1 VKNCKN
7 SLNSQINHRK
17 IEATGKNHQRKG
29 FPLQIILIAPF
40 VLQLFGVV
48 GLVSYFSFRN
58 GQKSVQNLAEQLMVE
73 IEVLISEHLDT
84 YLATPHTVN
93 QLNKH
98 ALDLG
103 QVNPE
108 DLRSMEQHFWRQ
120 SQVFDLVSYIQF
132 GNTQGEFVGLEVNDD
147 RTVRYQVTEFQ
158 KSLQTYSIDAQGQR
172 GTLLKTDPNYDPRN
186 RPWYIVPQQAARPAW
201 TDIYAWVNPPT
212 LAITLGQPY
221 YDPTGKFQGILA
233 TDLTIAQISDFL
245 STLKI
250 GKSGQTFIFDATGL
264 LIATSAHER
273 PFNIIENIPQP
284 MQAQDSTNSLTRS
297 TVEFLIEHFGNL
309 TNIDEQQTL
318 HFEINGEKH
327 FLNISFLQDE
337 YGLNWVGAIV
347 VPESDFMN
355 EVNANNRINIL
366 LCLGALGLATTLGLC
381 TSRWIT
387 RPIKQL
393 IEASKAIS
401 TGYFNQVSVVK
412 GVRELDALTVSF
424 NEMAEQLQISFRDLE
439 QANRNLEQ
447 EIVERQQ
454 IGQELE
460 YNSLHDPLTNLPN
473 RTLLMERLEQVVKKI
488 RREENYLAAILFIDL
503 DRFKIINDSLGH
515 QIGDSLLIAIAN
527 KLTSIVRETDTIA
540 RLGGDEFIALLEP
553 ITQLND
559 VIDIAERIITELQ
572 FPFYLEE
579 RQVFTA
585 ASIGIAL
592 SSQEYNHAADL
603 IRDADIA
610 MYRAKSQGR
619 SRYEVFDQGMY
630 ELALARHK
638 LEHDLRHAL
647 EREEFQVYYQPII
660 ALKQKKIVGF
670 EALLR
675 WQHPEH
681 GLISPAKFLPI
692 LEEIGLIVPIGEWM
706 LHSACQQM
714 VIWQNSIPA
723 ARELQISVNLSVKQ
737 LQDPGLL
744 GIVRRV
750 LGETG
755 LGGKSLQLEL
765 TESMLMENL
774 EELNSLLWKI
784 REEGIE
790 LSIDD
795 FGTGYSSLSYL
806 NRLPIDNL
814 KIDRSFISSIGQEND
829 QRNIVATI
837 INLARQMEM
846 STIAEGIESQEQL
859 YRLQILGCEKV
870 QGYLFARPVSAE
882 QAAVL
887 LNSKIALYK

>member
-1 VKNCKN
+1 MENLK
-7 SLNSQINHRK
+7 SWLNSQINRHK
-17 IEATGKNHQRKG
+17 IGAICKIQQGL
-29 FPLQIILIAPF
+29 PLQILLIAPF

-73 IEVLISEHLDT
+73 IEVLISGHLDT

-103 QVNPE
+103 QLNLQ

-120 SQVFDLVSYIQF
+120 SQVFDSVSYIQF
-132 GNTQGEFVGLEVNDD
+132 GNVQGEFVGLEVNDNQ
-147 RTVRYQVTEFQ
+147 TIRYQVTEFQ
-158 KSLQTYSIDAQGQR
+158 KSLQTYTIDAQGAR
-172 GTLLKTDPNYDPRN
+172 GQLLKTSPNYDPRQ
-186 RPWYIVPQQAARPAW
+186 RPWYIVPQQADRPAW

-221 YDPTGKFQGILA
+221 YDPLGEFQGILA

-245 STLKI
+245 SSLKI

-264 LIATSAHER
+264 LIATSAQEL
-273 PFNIIENIPQP
+273 PFNLVENTPQP
-284 MQAQDSTNSLTRS
+284 IQVKDSTNPLTRS
-297 TVEFLIEHFGNL
+297 TVEFLIEHFGDL
-309 TNIDEQQTL
+309 TNIDEKQTL
-318 HFEINGEKH
+318 YFEINGQKH

-337 YGLNWVGAIV
+337 YGLNWIGAIV
-347 VPESDFMN
+347 VPESDFMK
-355 EVNANNRINIL
+355 EVHENNRISIL
-366 LCLGALGLATTLGLC
+366 LCVIALGLATTLGIC

-387 RPIKQL
+387 RPIQQL
-393 IEASKAIS
+393 IKASKAIS
-401 TGYFNQVSVVK
+401 TGYFNQVSVAK
-412 GVRELDALTVSF
+412 GVRELDTLTVSF
-424 NEMAEQLQISFRDLE
+424 NQMAEQLQISFRDLE

-454 IGQELE
+454 IGQELK

-473 RTLLMERLEQVVKKI
+473 RALLMERLEQVVQKI

-553 ITQLND
+553 ISQLND
-559 VIDIAERIITELQ
+559 VIDIAERIIKELQ
-572 FPFYLEE
+572 SPFYLEE

-585 ASIGIAL
+585 ASIGIVL
-592 SSQEYNHAADL
+592 SSKEYGQAADL
-603 IRDADIA
+603 LRNADIA

-630 ELALARHK
+630 QLALARHK

-647 EREEFQVYYQPII
+647 ERKEFQVYYQPII

-692 LEEIGLIVPIGEWM
+692 LEEIGLIVPIGEWI

-714 VIWQNSIPA
+714 VIWQTYMPNAS
-723 ARELQISVNLSVKQ
+723 ELQISVNLSVKQ
-737 LQDPGLL
+737 LQDPDLWET
-744 GIVRRV
+744 VRRV
-750 LGETG
+750 LSDTG

-837 INLARQMEM
+837 INLAHQMEM
-846 STIAEGIESQEQL
+846 SIIAEGIESQEQL
-859 YRLQILGCEKV
+859 HRLQALGCEKV
-870 QGYLFARPVSAE
+870 QGYLFSRPVCVE
-882 QAAVL
+882 QATAL
-887 LNSKIALYK
+887 LSGKIALYE